1 MNNIQQGIREFHEK
15 AGQLI
20 NTKPSEVDSKTAI
33 LRVRLLL
40 EEVLE
45 FAEASGVEI
54 LTQDGECLDVT
65 AIEDDELTFS
75 HVGKANLVDIADA
88 LGDINYVSY
97 GAAICYGI
105 DMEPVEEEIHKNNM
119 LKFENCTKDE
129 NGKIIKNKNHKKV
142 NLKPILDSQSSVNCV

>member
-1 MNNIQQGIREFHEK
+1 MNKIQQNVREFHEK

-20 NTKPSEVDSKTAI
+20 NDKPTIVDSKTAI

-54 LTQDGECLDVT
+54 LTKQGDNLDT
-65 AIEDDELTFS
+65 EAMNGELTFS
-75 HVGKANLVDIADA
+75 HTGKANLIEVADA
-88 LGDINYVSY
+88 LADINYVSA

-105 DMEPVEEEIHKNNM
+105 DMEPVDLNVHLSN
-119 LKFENCTKDE
+119 LSKFIDGYRDE
-129 NGKIIKNKNHKKV
+129 NGKWIKGPSYTPV
-142 NLKPILDSQSSVNCV
+142 NLEPILKEQGWNS

>member
-1 MNNIQQGIREFHEK
+1 MNKIQQNVREFHEK

-20 NTKPSEVDSKTAI
+20 NDKPTIVDSKTAI

-54 LTQDGECLDVT
+54 LTKEGDNLDT
-65 AIEDDELTFS
+65 EAMNGELTFS
-75 HVGKANLVDIADA
+75 HTGKADLIEIADA
-88 LGDINYVSY
+88 LGDINYVSA

-105 DMEPVEEEIHKNNM
+105 DMEPIDEEIHKNNM

-129 NGKIIKNKNHKKV
+129 SGKVIKNKNHKKV
-142 NLKPILDSQSSVNCV
+142 DLKPILDSQSSVNCV